1 MFPLVY
7 PFFSLLLIAQMAEA
21 KRILD
26 SLIGC
31 AIFLAVCV
39 RVLIIHGRL
48 IRAQDRLQF
57 EATHDGLTGLAN
69 RRAVLE
75 HLEKE
80 LDRHLRTGEPVGLI
94 MADVDHFKKIND
106 VYGHGVGDQ
115 VLRELARRMKCVLR
129 SYDTAGRYGGEE
141 FLMVLPNCD
150 AQNTEAG
157 AERLRASVAQQ
168 PVLTSVGMVPVTM
181 SMGFIATTGMQD
193 SDSTTPTARLRQH
206 DSASPGGRGPLS
218 RQGEWAQSGRG
229 DAGRETEPQLTS
241 QGEV

>member
-1 MFPLVY
+1 MVRSGVEWFASVPAVHGSHLEGNANFRWRPETPPRTLVNQMFPLVY

-57 EATHDGLTGLAN
+57 EATHDGLTGLVN

-94 MADVDHFKKIND
+94 MADVDHFKKI
-106 VYGHGVGDQ
+106 
-115 VLRELARRMKCVLR
+115 
-129 SYDTAGRYGGEE
+129 
-141 FLMVLPNCD
+141 
-150 AQNTEAG
+150 
-157 AERLRASVAQQ
+157 
-168 PVLTSVGMVPVTM
+168 
-181 SMGFIATTGMQD
+181 
-193 SDSTTPTARLRQH
+193 
-206 DSASPGGRGPLS
+206 
-218 RQGEWAQSGRG
+218 
-229 DAGRETEPQLTS
+229 
-241 QGEV
+241 